1 MRERITEIF
10 DSRLDEVLT
19 EADTLFGRWDNMPR
33 EERCP
38 KALAAMEQMAELASY
53 ADEVSTYLQ
62 EAYPPIRLTDDE
74 DWRER
79 LGFVSDMIGKVV
91 GKQQNAEEGKMQ
103 DLLEVVIPDENNRN
117 SIADTMAQVTSM
129 EDLLLNTLLSAFS
142 HLHDLL
148 LTLRA
153 TLDGDRTEVLA
164 LLYTK
169 AEARYMNEE
178 WRKGEKG
185 GEWNKFDLHMH
196 NTKFPW
202 NAPTCEQLQSYY
214 QELTYDF
221 DKTPLGKVFLENED
235 DPQAL
240 GSAIAKVGCSNSDLK
255 SYFREVFR
263 LRELKKMIDGMR
275 SETDIQHLDFEK
287 TIPEEFRTG
296 LLLKAWNEL
305 VKAKILTEDY
315 QLGPGV
321 PITAAKFIVEAFCQK
336 RKMSKNTWAPF
347 EQFWGVTN
355 LRTRN
360 DKLNKEHKNIIS
372 RIFRNLE

>member
-296 LLLKAWNEL
+296 LLLKAWNKL
-305 VKAKILTEDY
+305 VENQILTKDY
-315 QLGPGV
+315 QLAKG
-321 PITAAKFIVEAFCQK
+321 TSKLAAKYIVESFCHK
-336 RKMSKNTWAPF
+336 KGMNMISWKPF
-347 EQFWGVTN
+347 EDFWGLRN
-355 LRTRN
+355 LKAIKGTF
-360 DKLNKEHKNIIS
+360 NKELESKIS
-372 RIFRNLE
+372 KIFREL